1 MDISFSSKKQ
11 EYLYFQK
18 FLVYKALSVSYFT
31 RTSNKHPSLKLLEL
45 KWNLLKR
52 LKEGGS

>member
-1 MDISFSSKKQ
+1 MFLFSKNKNIFIFKTFQFTKQ
-11 EYLYFQK
+11 PM
-18 FLVYKALSVSYFT
+18 FT
-31 RTSNKHPSLKLLEL
+31 RTSNKCTSLKLLEL